1 MEKILLVDDNEN
13 MQFILG
19 NLLTEEGF
27 IVFSANNGKAALDL
41 IKDNPPDIVLLDIH
55 LPGIDG
61 IEVLEKI
68 KQLYPD
74 PVVIMITAY
83 GDVKSAVRSIKLG
96 AYDYITKPFDNEELI
111 YTIRKALKTRDLSR
125 EVKILRQKLFE
136 KEMNEIPM
144 GDSPQIKK
152 VLKQV
157 DVIAPTS
164 MSVIIQGKSGTGKE
178 VIANLIHNRSPRRDR
193 AFVAVDCGA
202 IPETLLESELFG
214 HEKGAFTGAN
224 SRKAGVFELADEGT
238 LFLDEITNLPVEHQV
253 KLLRVLQ
260 ERKVKRLG
268 SIKSVAVNVRIIA
281 ATNTDLLEGVTEGF
295 FREDLFHRL
304 SEFKINLP
312 LLSERKDDIPVL
324 ANEFLIEANLE
335 LEKKIKGFTAEALN
349 QLSQYPWPGNVREL
363 RHVIKRAV
371 LLEKS
376 DFITPRVLEF
386 ETSLHVYN
394 LKKNLLEENI
404 KRIFEEGESLADIVR
419 DINND
424 TEKEIIRKVLREVK
438 YNKSKAAKIL
448 GIDRNTLYNKI
459 RILDIK

>member
-1 MEKILLVDDNEN
+1 
-13 MQFILG
+13 
-19 NLLTEEGF
+19 
-27 IVFSANNGKAALDL
+27 
-41 IKDNPPDIVLLDIH
+41 
-55 LPGIDG
+55 
-61 IEVLEKI
+61 
-68 KQLYPD
+68 
-74 PVVIMITAY
+74 
-83 GDVKSAVRSIKLG
+83 
-96 AYDYITKPFDNEELI
+96 
-111 YTIRKALKTRDLSR
+111 
-125 EVKILRQKLFE
+125 
-136 KEMNEIPM
+136 M

-157 DVIAPTS
+157 EVIAPTS

-178 VIANLIHNRSPRRDR
+178 VIANLIHNRSPRKDR

-202 IPETLLESELFG
+202 IPDTLLESELFG

-224 SRKAGVFELADEGT
+224 KRKAGVFELADEGT

-268 SIKSVAVNVRIIA
+268 SIKSVSVNVRIIA
-281 ATNTDLLEGVTEGF
+281 ATNTDLLEGVNEGF

-304 SEFKINLP
+304 SEFKISLP
-312 LLSERKDDIPVL
+312 LLCERKDDIPVL

-376 DFITPRVLEF
+376 DFITHKVLDF
-386 ETSLHVYN
+386 ETSLHIYN
-394 LKKNLLEENI
+394 LKKNLLEESV
-404 KRIFEEGESLADIVR
+404 KRIFEDGESLADIVR

-424 TEKEIIRKVLREVK
+424 TEKEIIKKVLREVK
-438 YNKSKAAKIL
+438 FNKSKAAKIL

-459 RILDIK
+459 RNLEIK